1 MNSNIK
7 LIEDYICDLC
17 DEIFADGIVCDKIYN
32 PEQLVNRSACITDIQ
47 SQETDQYAV
56 IKCNVNISENRKT
69 RAECIVDTQKIVKN
83 FNKSG
88 VSIGDGLAIYME
100 IEYITMPIRIL
111 VNTVTVYTISAN
123 IKVTAK

>member
-1 MNSNIK
+1 MNSDVK
-7 LIEDYICDLC
+7 LIEDYICNLC
-17 DEIFADGIVCDKIYN
+17 DEVFNDGIVCDKLYN
-32 PEQLVNRSACITDIQ
+32 PEQLVNRSACITDIHTQ
-47 SQETDQYAV
+47 DTDQYAV
-56 IKCNVNISENRKT
+56 IECNVNISENRKT
-69 RAECIVDTQKIVKN
+69 RAECIADTQKIVKN

-111 VNTVTVYTISAN
+111 VNTVTAYTISAN

>member
-56 IKCNVNISENRKT
+56 IKCNVNISENLILALSLYRSYL
-69 RAECIVDTQKIVKN
+69 I
-83 FNKSG
+83 KSLYPHLG
-88 VSIGDGLAIYME
+88 HTSYFSIIY
-100 IEYITMPIRIL
+100 
-111 VNTVTVYTISAN
+111 SF
-123 IKVTAK
+123 